1 MDYQEDEEEEED
13 EEYKEDEA
21 FPEWVKMSKSRFDVR
36 RSNINRGVIDKL
48 KTRVD
53 KKILLKNAKEMIEGI
68 ASGII
73 ARSEALRCIETPLL
87 KN

>member
-1 MDYQEDEEEEED
+1 MDYQEDEEEED

-36 RSNINRGVIDKL
+36 RSNINRGVNDKL

-53 KKILLKNAKEMIEGI
+53 KKILH
-68 ASGII
+68 
-73 ARSEALRCIETPLL
+73 
-87 KN
+87 